1 MDIKL
6 ASSIDINKVIPIF
19 TELRPHRREDELRAL
34 LSIAFQEG
42 YHIAYIGNDKMAYSI
57 LGFRILTFIFSG
69 KTLKIDDLAT
79 FSNQQKKGYAR
90 KLFQWA
96 IQHAKNEHCE
106 HINLDSGFQRRDAYK
121 FYLNQGLFV
130 ESLHFGRKVIEL

>member
-1 MDIKL
+1 MDIKI
-6 ASSIDINKVIPIF
+6 ASSKDIHKVIPVF
-19 TELRPHRREDELRAL
+19 RELRPHRTEDELRAL

-42 YHIAYIGNDKMAYSI
+42 YNIAYIGNDKMAYSI

-69 KTLKIDDLAT
+69 KTLRIDDLAT
-79 FSNQQKKGYAR
+79 FSEQQKKGYAG

-96 IQHAKNEHCE
+96 IQHARDENCE
-106 HINLDSGFQRRDAYK
+106 HINLDSGFQRREACK

-130 ESLHFGRKVIEL
+130 ESLHFGRKVLKL